1 MNRRDGRARLFWPRC
16 HIGPGK
22 EEARQAVNHDE
33 LREFQAPLKA
43 RYRDH
48 PETALVTLRASGD
61 IDSPDMVCKV
71 DTGRAWVEVSRR
83 TT

>member
-1 MNRRDGRARLFWPRC
+1 MNP
-16 HIGPGK
+16 
-22 EEARQAVNHDE
+22 DE
-33 LREFQAPLKA
+33 FREFQAPLKA

-48 PETALVTLRASGD
+48 RETALVTLCASGD
-61 IDSPDMVCKV
+61 IDSPDVVCKV

>member
-1 MNRRDGRARLFWPRC
+1 MNPDQRRA
-16 HIGPGK
+16 
-22 EEARQAVNHDE
+22 
-33 LREFQAPLKA
+33 FQAPLKA

-61 IDSPDMVCKV
+61 IDSPDMVCTV
-71 DTGRAWVEVSRR
+71 DTGRAWVEVGRR